1 VTRQELAQRL
11 DAAIQAELRIFMTR
25 GAAADSDRLGQDL
38 GLDSVGLLY
47 LVMAMEEAFGLEI
60 DDAEDVAE
68 RFATWGQVL
77 DFLEAACGSSPS

>member
-1 VTRQELAQRL
+1 MSRQELATRL
-11 DAAIQAELRIFMTR
+11 VAAVQAEPRIFMTR
-25 GAAADSDRLGQDL
+25 AAASDGDRLGQDL

-47 LVMAMEEAFGLEI
+47 LVMAMEEAFGLSI

-77 DFLEAACGSSPS
+77 DYLEAEAAC